1 LAVQTKFLFVTTEK
15 IPMNILI
22 TGASRGLGLEFV
34 RQLAAR
40 GERIFATARNP
51 REAKD
56 LQSLATSNPKLIY
69 VIALDV
75 TDTESIRAAAKQ
87 VAAGAGSLDVLINN
101 AGVLLGMS
109 AMSDTGNTDQLGKL
123 TMEHGLAIIQTNAIG
138 PVLVTQE
145 FLPLLRKAGN
155 AKIVSITSGYG
166 SLAQTSTGTPYH
178 YKASKAAL
186 NMYMHA
192 LAVDLKKDG
201 LISVVI
207 SPGWVNT
214 AMGGS
219 GASLTPEKSVAGML
233 KLMDKL
239 TINETGQ
246 FFNWNGGTIPW

>member
-1 LAVQTKFLFVTTEK
+1 
-15 IPMNILI
+15 MNVLV

-40 GERIFATARNP
+40 GERVFAAARNP
-51 REAKD
+51 HDAKE
-56 LQSLATSNPKLIY
+56 LQALAAANAKLIS
-69 VIALDV
+69 VVELDV
-75 TDTESIRAAAKQ
+75 TDPQSIRAAAKQ
-87 VAAGAGSLDVLINN
+87 VAAAVDSLDVLINN

-109 AMSDTGNTDQLGKL
+109 AMSDAGKADQLGKL
-123 TMEHGLAIIQTNAIG
+123 TMEHGMAVMQTNAVG
-138 PVLVTQE
+138 PILVTQE
-145 FLPLLRKAGN
+145 FLPLLRKGAN

-166 SLAQTSTGTPYH
+166 SLAETSTGTPYH

-192 LAVDLKKDG
+192 LAGDLKGDG

-233 KLMDKL
+233 KVLDKL